1 VILSDPILEMSI
13 HYKQNALQKNKLD
26 ISLQPYVCAFALP
39 LVEVFSLASSL
50 AENSSSLSQF
60 SSMIAING
68 PIALFSTM
76 NFMNLE
82 ISIKLIRKKSRK
94 TTIMR
99 KK

>member
-1 VILSDPILEMSI
+1 
-13 HYKQNALQKNKLD
+13 
-26 ISLQPYVCAFALP
+26 
-39 LVEVFSLASSL
+39 
-50 AENSSSLSQF
+50 
-60 SSMIAING
+60 MIAING